1 MNWYEK
7 ITDREIENLK
17 ENSIRLD
24 MLDAESSGTGRNM
37 RRIPHGLVEYWAVGG
52 AGWEKSA
59 NNGESLFPVMTYRLL
74 PDWERPEPEWY
85 DGMSDCE
92 LETLQNNEVSLGDLV
107 EVKTYIQNKG
117 WEWLGLIGTVTSVGD
132 EKRCYRVNYGDVYS
146 FYDSDQIRKANSDI
160 SR

>member
-1 MNWYEK
+1 MSEYCKNCK
-7 ITDREIENLK
+7 TMQDEIERLRGVIEDAREMVEDWSRAK
-17 ENSIRLD
+17 ENKR
-24 MLDAESSGTGRNM
+24 GTRKMND
-37 RRIPHGLVEYWAVGG
+37 L
-52 AGWEKSA
+52 
-59 NNGESLFPVMTYRLL
+59 
-74 PDWERPEPEWY
+74 
-85 DGMSDCE
+85 
-92 LETLQNNEVSLGDLV
+92 VSLGDLV